1 MSFRCSFG
9 CLFPRRSLWL
19 LFLRR
24 HYGVALGLLLLS
36 RHRLHGVASHHF
48 ALALAIRRVMA
59 YVASRRIMLYLLLR
73 YRCVMAHAAS
83 RRIMLLCLP
92 RRLRDGLHGVPS
104 HDFAAT
110 IVVIAVDNGD
120 MATSILFICL

>member
-1 MSFRCSFG
+1 MMEGS
-9 CLFPRRSLWL
+9 
-19 LFLRR
+19 
-24 HYGVALGLLLLS
+24 AAD
-36 RHRLHGVASHHF
+36 VASR
-48 ALALAIRRVMA
+48 ALVIRRVMA

-73 YRCVMAHAAS
+73 YRCVMVHVAS

-110 IVVIAVDNGD
+110 IVVIAMDNGD
-120 MATSILFICL
+120 MTRSILFISL